1 MADQYNY
8 PYTPPAFLQGQGAD
22 EIHSRMLNNLPDG
35 IDKSEANIPWDF
47 TRPAALEKAEFV
59 EFDLNETVKLIFP
72 QWSYGYWMDLHG
84 EMVNTI
90 RRASNRASGTLE
102 VTGTAGTV
110 IPKGYQF
117 ATPASLTASI
127 LFETLEETKLEG
139 EPGSKG
145 QVTCEITV
153 QAVEG
158 GLIGNVPEDTI
169 KLMVKPISGIAYV
182 TNPDPMTGGAEA
194 ESDADYLVRI
204 LDAMRLGSSMTGC
217 NADYVRWGKEVP
229 GVGQILVDPE
239 WPDPTLPEKWHFTD
253 ALGNEHCSG
262 AVRVIVIDSNGLP
275 ANQQILDAVYLHI
288 AGTGERDIKR
298 LMPIGAKLTV
308 VAPTALDVDISA
320 NVLLEDGEDTETII
334 ARFKRNLS
342 YYWLEVGKEATEN
355 YAAHVGYIR
364 WVQVGAVLAKTAGV
378 IDYTELIVNG
388 GTVNIPMTHIQYPVT
403 GEVTLRVETR
413 S

>member
-1 MADQYNY
+1 MADQYNF
-8 PYTPPAFLQGQGAD
+8 PYTPPAFLQGQSAD
-22 EIHSRMLNNLPDG
+22 EIHSKMLDSLPAD

-59 EFDLNETVKLIFP
+59 EFALNETIKLIFP
-72 QWSYGYWMDLHG
+72 QWSYGEWMDLHG
-84 EMVNTI
+84 EKVNVT
-90 RRASNRASGTLE
+90 RRAANRASGILE

-110 IPKGYQF
+110 IPAGYQF

-127 LFETLEETKLEG
+127 LFEALEETKLEG
-139 EPGSKG
+139 APNSKG
-145 QVTCEITV
+145 QVTCKIDV
-153 QAVEG
+153 QAADG
-158 GLIGNVPEDTI
+158 GLIGNVAEDTI

-182 TNPDPMTGGAEA
+182 TNPNPMTGGAEE

-217 NADYVRWGKEVP
+217 NADYIRWGKEVP

-253 ALGNEHCSG
+253 PLGNEHCSG
-262 AVRVIVIDSNGLP
+262 AVRLIVIDSNGLP

-288 AGTGERDIKR
+288 AGEGERDIKR

-308 VAPTALDVDISA
+308 IAPTALTINISA
-320 NVLLEDGEDTETII
+320 AVVLDDGEDVDTII
-334 ARFKRNLS
+334 KRFRRNLDF
-342 YYWLEVGKEATEN
+342 YWLEVGQEATEN
-355 YAAHVGYIR
+355 YAAHTGYVR

-378 IDYTELIVNG
+378 KDYAGLLVNG
-388 GTVNIPMTHIQYPVT
+388 GAGNLPVSFVQYPVT